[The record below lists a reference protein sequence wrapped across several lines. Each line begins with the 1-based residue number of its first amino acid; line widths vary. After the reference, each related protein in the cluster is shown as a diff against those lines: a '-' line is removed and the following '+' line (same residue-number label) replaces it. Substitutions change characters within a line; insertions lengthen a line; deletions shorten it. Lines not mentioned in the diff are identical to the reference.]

1 MDLGSMRLINVNA
14 FIEREKV
21 KDEGKANH
29 QTEVL
34 KSTYDETAPYAILSH
49 RWAEQEEVDYEEIV
63 DLEKMEKKKQ
73 DKVRQRLGCKKIL
86 ASCE

>member
-1 MDLGSMRLINVNA
+1 MDLGSMHLINVNA
-14 FIEREKV
+14 FIKREKV
-21 KDEGKANH
+21 MRDRGKANH

-63 DLEKMEKKKQ
+63 DLAKMEKKKQ
-73 DKVRQRLGCKKIL
+73 DKVHQCL
-86 ASCE
+86 